1 MPTVT
6 RKGQVTIPKK
16 VRDAMGLVPGSH
28 VEFVVEPN
36 RVVLRKGTPAEPNGE
51 ALRRGIPPEVFDR
64 WEGYL
69 HGKLLADT
77 VDEVME
83 MLRGEPLS
91 DDGQSE

>member
-16 VRDAMGLVPGSH
+16 VREALGLVPGSH
-28 VEFVVEPN
+28 VEFVIEPN
-36 RVVLRKGTPAEPNGE
+36 RVVVLRK
-51 ALRRGIPPEVFDR
+51 GIPPEVFDR

-69 HGKLLADT
+69 QGKLLADT

-83 MLRGEPLS
+83 LLRGERLT
-91 DDGQSE
+91 DDGQPK